1 MEKRIAIARMS
12 PMGFQQA
19 SAIFLSKSRT
29 RQSFIGLSIGEWK
42 VKFQKSLPYYVVE
55 TRNLEY

>member
-1 MEKRIAIARMS
+1 MS